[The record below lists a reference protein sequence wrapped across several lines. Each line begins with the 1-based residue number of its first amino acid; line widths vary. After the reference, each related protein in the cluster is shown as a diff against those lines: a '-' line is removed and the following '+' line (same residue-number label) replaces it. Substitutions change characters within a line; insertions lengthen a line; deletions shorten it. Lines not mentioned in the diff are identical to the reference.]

1 MKLTSFIFLFLMITG
16 VVYCQNNIGVN
27 IDSDLSVNNIRTYSV
42 GAFDSRDASYK
53 GSPLMWEDWKSA
65 SILLEGNKQYSENQY
80 QVNYDAM
87 ANLFYIKMGSSIYNM
102 TIDKVN
108 SIEIMNSIES
118 STLYKVMKDEQQKV
132 AFYEVLYQDDE
143 IQLLMYTDVKIGKAF
158 YNTALD
164 AGDVKPSLVKTN
176 SLYISKH
183 DRLYELP
190 RKRKQFIARYG
201 KYAELKEVVEFFKE
215 NRVDLKDE
223 EEVQS
228 ALVKL
233 NKIK

>member
-1 MKLTSFIFLFLMITG
+1 MKFTSFVFLFLMINSAVHSQTN
-16 VVYCQNNIGVN
+16 VGVN
-27 IDSDLSVNNIRTYSV
+27 IDSDLSVNNNRTYSV
-42 GAFDSRDASYK
+42 GTFDNRDASYK

-65 SILLEGNKQYSENQY
+65 SILLEGNNQYSKNQY
-80 QVNYDAM
+80 QVNYDAL
-87 ANLFYIKMGSSIYNM
+87 AKLFYIKMGSSIYNM

-108 SIEIMNSIES
+108 SIQIMNSIES
-118 STLYKVMKDEQQKV
+118 STLYKVMKDDQEKI
-132 AFYEVLYQDDE
+132 AIYEVLYQDDE
-143 IQLLMYTDVKIGKAF
+143 NQLLMHTDVKVGKAF

-164 AGDVKPSLVKTN
+164 AGNVKPSLVKATT
-176 SLYISKH
+176 LYIAKH
-183 DRLYELP
+183 GSLYELH
-190 RKRKQFIARYG
+190 RKRKQFIA
-201 KYAELKEVVEFFKE
+201 KYSENAELKEVVEFFKE